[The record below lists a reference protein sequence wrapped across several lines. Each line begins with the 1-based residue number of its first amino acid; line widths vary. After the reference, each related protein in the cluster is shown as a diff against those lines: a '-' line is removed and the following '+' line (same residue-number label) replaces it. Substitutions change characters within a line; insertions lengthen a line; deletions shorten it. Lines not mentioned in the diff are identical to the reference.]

1 MGEKLQWVNLKSFP
15 WLIFFIAIAVWIAI
29 AGANF
34 YYQHQGGYTGT
45 GILFPI
51 SVIYPNQFLWSG
63 FVFAFLFLIS
73 GIFAFR
79 FADKMNVYLL
89 FDCCYFGFIR
99 QSESG

>member
-1 MGEKLQWVNLKSFP
+1 MAD
-15 WLIFFIAIAVWIAI
+15 FFIAIAVWIAI